1 MLCSWNY
8 LTVNVALWHVNS
20 KELVDFQLTHLVQNL
35 LESSELPVT
44 IASIRLAAG
53 AGTRCPVM
61 IAHRADSDWEISHHD
76 HRMSSLK
83 CLRTPGWRKQK
94 QICLLFL
101 VEGIRNRFVCY
112 LAFICSESKK
122 LIWVIFFP
130 SHLLLSFSLSLHPPS
145 NFSSPA
151 MQEDALK
158 LVLLALEDG
167 SALSRKV
174 LVLFVVQKLEAR
186 FPQASKTSIGHVVQL
201 LYRASCFKVQLAWT
215 MDTH

>member
-122 LIWVIFFP
+122 LIWVM
-130 SHLLLSFSLSLHPPS
+130 SFSLHTSCCPFLYPCTLPLTFPRQLCKKMPW
-145 NFSSPA
+145 NWFYWLWR
-151 MQEDALK
+151 M
-158 LVLLALEDG
+158 
-167 SALSRKV
+167 
-174 LVLFVVQKLEAR
+174 AR
-186 FPQASKTSIGHVVQL
+186 PCPGRCWFYS
-201 LYRASCFKVQLAWT
+201 
-215 MDTH
+215 